1 MKNKAITKTTCTA
14 ILLAGMTF
22 AFTGCGKTTDVS
34 SNVEKPAVPTEE
46 TLDVQE
52 TDIQESEAQVMTK
65 MVLEP
70 NSEIDLGGK
79 TLSYE
84 YVLDYEDI
92 DDVGHGR
99 FTYDGQVF
107 ESETSMEYPCN
118 SYVVDSGE
126 GNFIIFHEMA
136 YSNDWGETQAIVHHG
151 NGDYE
156 TYGVLPESLG
166 SIDDINLE
174 ENTVTLC
181 SRTDLF
187 GTIGYKKT
195 YLMADQGL
203 EVQGDMI
210 YFTNEMVDPEGQF
223 FDYMDESTYEL
234 MVSSYDEYGRR
245 VLTTKQ
251 SLTLKNEEGET
262 LEVPEK
268 TKLLMV
274 GYKPLENKFY
284 VELDGK
290 EYFFEYEEDTEN
302 GWGHTV
308 NGISEEDMFENIMY
322 AG

>member
-1 MKNKAITKTTCTA
+1 MKTKIIYIATLLMASVCT
-14 ILLAGMTF
+14 
-22 AFTGCGKTTDVS
+22 FTGCGQPTLETQK
-34 SNVEKPAVPTEE
+34 NIEEPAEQVGENQNE
-46 TLDVQE
+46 QGND
-52 TDIQESEAQVMTK
+52 EAEISDNSAMTK
-65 MVLEP
+65 MILEP
-70 NSEIDLGGK
+70 NSEVDLGGK
-79 TLSYE
+79 ALSYE
-84 YVLDYEDI
+84 YILDYEDI

-126 GNFIIFHEMA
+126 GNFIIFYEMA

-210 YFTNEMVDPEGQF
+210 YFANEIVDPEGKF
-223 FDYMDESTYEL
+223 FDYVDEF
-234 MVSSYDEYGRR
+234 MGSSYDEYGRR

-251 SLTLKNEEGET
+251 SLTLQNDEGET
-262 LEVPEK
+262 TEVPEK
-268 TKLLMV
+268 TKLLIV

-284 VELDGK
+284 VELEGK
-290 EYFFEYEEDTEN
+290 EYFFEYEDDTEN

-308 NGISEEDMFENIMY
+308 NGIDEDDMFENIMY